1 MPHELKWF
9 HSNCFYHNISSYVPS
24 GELRWLTHAKDIRPQ
39 TYPIKMPD
47 VLAWCPWHLMSCK
60 MLVSFDGNGNVELYA
75 PQTWEN
81 ILWTN
86 QQPSSLQVNSQP
98 IMLYI
103 KFMLFFFIE
112 MSQLGTWVEKV
123 HFNLSG
129 QPWSCQMMSICLH
142 TEMKWP
148 IIWSFSNTDS
158 DLDKWK
164 ATLNVLQLILNY
176 N

>member
-1 MPHELKWF
+1 MTTYIAHLYFILMYMTQVKF
-9 HSNCFYHNISSYVPS
+9 HINCKRNA
-24 GELRWLTHAKDIRPQ
+24 THAKDVGPQ

-103 KFMLFFFIE
+103 KFMLLFFYWDVTIRYQSKEYTSVYQVYPGHAKWCQFVSILRWNGPLYGFI
-112 MSQLGTWVEKV
+112 
-123 HFNLSG
+123 
-129 QPWSCQMMSICLH
+129 
-142 TEMKWP
+142 P
-148 IIWSFSNTDS
+148 IQILIWTNER
-158 DLDKWK
+158 
-164 ATLNVLQLILNY
+164 QH
-176 N
+176 